1 MSIATLIKRSSR
13 ARSCEKQNHSSMKF
27 YRLLMCWS
35 MGVAFGIAGR
45 AGVPTLLFR
54 LGTHSVRHH
63 AAPAGPHVIPV
74 FEMASQIRRAKFQS
88 KLALAY
94 KCRVGRGSVGTCVAM
109 TFEVQ
114 QFTQFRML
122 SNGTAYCIQYKTC
135 PSVCIYKCIMF
146 HKNNDKGARW

>member
-1 MSIATLIKRSSR
+1 MFHCYLNQTQLSCAFLWKTKSFKHEVLPPAHVLIHGGGIWDRRQGRCPNTLVSSW
-13 ARSCEKQNHSSMKF
+13 N
-27 YRLLMCWS
+27 
-35 MGVAFGIAGR
+35 
-45 AGVPTLLFR
+45 TLR
-54 LGTHSVRHH
+54 